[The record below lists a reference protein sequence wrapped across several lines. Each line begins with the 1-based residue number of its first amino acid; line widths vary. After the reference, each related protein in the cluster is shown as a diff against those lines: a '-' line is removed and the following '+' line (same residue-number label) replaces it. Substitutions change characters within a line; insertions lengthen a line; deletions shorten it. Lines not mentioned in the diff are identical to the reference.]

1 MSEAEAVTAKAPIG
15 STWRVLIALV
25 AGLLIGAMAARSGAT
40 WAEPASKLAASIGG
54 LWLNALKMTVIPL
67 IFALLVGGIVG
78 GSDAAKAGGVAG
90 RSMLWFVIVLTLSAV
105 FGALVMPALL
115 SVFPLPTAAAD
126 ALRAGLANV
135 NSAETAAAVPSLS
148 DFLGQLVPA
157 NVIKAAADGAILQI
171 VLFAALFAFALTR
184 IDADKRRP
192 VVKFFEVIG
201 DAMLVVIGWVL
212 WLAPIGVLALAF
224 TVGVGAGSAA
234 FGAVLHY
241 MVLISSL
248 GIAILFA
255 AYVVAM
261 VAARWSLSAFARA
274 MFEPQAVAFSTQ
286 SSLATLPAMLRA
298 ARSLEVR
305 EANADVTLPL
315 AVALFRA
322 TGPAMNIGVAIYVA
336 HWMGVPLS
344 PLALVAGVLVAA
356 TTTYGT
362 VSLPGQLSF
371 VTSVA
376 PIALAMGLPIEPLA
390 ILVAVETIP
399 DIFRT
404 VGNVTMDV
412 AVTGAAD
419 RSSRSREASALTVS

>member
-1 MSEAEAVTAKAPIG
+1 MSEAEVSAKAPIG

-25 AGLLIGAMAARSGAT
+25 AGLLAGAMAARSGAT
-40 WAEPASKLAASIGG
+40 WVEPAVRIAASIGG

-78 GSDAAKAGGVAG
+78 GSDAAKSGGVAG
-90 RSMLWFVIVLTLSAV
+90 RSMLWFAIVLTLSAV
-105 FGALVMPALL
+105 FGAVVMPALL
-115 SVFPLPTAAAD
+115 SVFPLPAAAAD

-135 NSAETAAAVPSLS
+135 NSAETAAAVPTLS
-148 DFLGQLVPA
+148 DFLGQLVPS

-184 IDADKRRP
+184 IDEAKRRP

-212 WLAPIGVLALAF
+212 WLAPVGVLALAF
-224 TVGVGAGSAA
+224 TVGAGAGGAA

-241 MVLISSL
+241 VLLISSL
-248 GIAILFA
+248 GIAILMA
-255 AYVVAM
+255 AYGVAL
-261 VAARWSLSAFARA
+261 VAARWSLPAFACA

-298 ARSLEVR
+298 ARAMGVR
-305 EANADVTLPL
+305 ETNADVTLPL

-322 TGPAMNIGVAIYVA
+322 TGPAMNLGVAIYVA
-336 HWMGVPLS
+336 HWMGIPLS
-344 PLALVAGVLVAA
+344 PVALFTGVLVAA

-371 VTSVA
+371 VTSIA
-376 PIALAMGLPIEPLA
+376 PISLAMGLPIEPLA

-419 RSSRSREASALTVS
+419 RWSRTREVSAPTVA

>member
-1 MSEAEAVTAKAPIG
+1 M
-15 STWRVLIALV
+15 LIALV
-25 AGLLIGAMAARSGAT
+25 AGLLAGAMAARSGAT
-40 WAEPASKLAASIGG
+40 WVEPAVRIAASIGG

-78 GSDAAKAGGVAG
+78 GSDAARSGGVAG

-105 FGALVMPALL
+105 FGAVVMPALL
-115 SVFPLPTAAAD
+115 SVFPLPAAAAD

-135 NSAETAAAVPSLS
+135 NSAETAAAVPSLN
-148 DFLGQLVPA
+148 DFLGQLVPS

-184 IDADKRRP
+184 IDEAKRRP

-212 WLAPIGVLALAF
+212 WLAPVGVLALAF
-224 TVGVGAGSAA
+224 TVGAGAGGAA

-241 MVLISSL
+241 VLLISSL
-248 GIAILFA
+248 GIAILMA
-255 AYVVAM
+255 AYGVAL
-261 VAARWSLSAFARA
+261 VAARWSLPAFARA

-298 ARSLEVR
+298 ARAMGVR
-305 EANADVTLPL
+305 ETNADVTLPL

-322 TGPAMNIGVAIYVA
+322 TGPAMNLGVAIYVA
-336 HWMGVPLS
+336 HWMGIPLS
-344 PLALVAGVLVAA
+344 PVALFTGVLVAA

-371 VTSVA
+371 VTSIA
-376 PIALAMGLPIEPLA
+376 PISLAMGLPIEPLA

-419 RSSRSREASALTVS
+419 RSSRTREVSAPTVA

>member
-1 MSEAEAVTAKAPIG
+1 M
-15 STWRVLIALV
+15 LIALV
-25 AGLLIGAMAARSGAT
+25 AGLLAGAMAARSGAT
-40 WAEPASKLAASIGG
+40 WVEPAVRIAASIGG

-78 GSDAAKAGGVAG
+78 GSDAARSGGVAG

-105 FGALVMPALL
+105 FGAVVMPALL
-115 SVFPLPTAAAD
+115 SVFPLPAAAAD

-148 DFLGQLVPA
+148 DFLGQLVPS

-184 IDADKRRP
+184 IDEPKRRP

-212 WLAPIGVLALAF
+212 WLAPVGVLALAF
-224 TVGVGAGSAA
+224 TVGARAGGAA

-241 MVLISSL
+241 VLLISSL
-248 GIAILFA
+248 GIAILMA
-255 AYVVAM
+255 AYVVAL
-261 VAARWSLSAFARA
+261 VAARWSLPAFARA

-298 ARSLEVR
+298 ARAMGVR
-305 EANADVTLPL
+305 ETNADVTLPL

-322 TGPAMNIGVAIYVA
+322 TGPAMNLGVAIYVA
-336 HWMGVPLS
+336 HWMGIPLS
-344 PLALVAGVLVAA
+344 PVALFTGVLVAA

-371 VTSVA
+371 VTSIA
-376 PIALAMGLPIEPLA
+376 PISLAMGLPIEPLA

-419 RSSRSREASALTVS
+419 RSSRTREVSAPTVA

>member
-1 MSEAEAVTAKAPIG
+1 M
-15 STWRVLIALV
+15 LIALV
-25 AGLLIGAMAARSGAT
+25 AGLLAGAMAARSGAT
-40 WAEPASKLAASIGG
+40 WVEPAVRIAASIGG

-90 RSMLWFVIVLTLSAV
+90 RSMLWFAIVLTLSAV
-105 FGALVMPALL
+105 FGAVVMPALL
-115 SVFPLPTAAAD
+115 SVFPLPAAAAD

-148 DFLGQLVPA
+148 DFLGQLVPS

-184 IDADKRRP
+184 IDEAKRRP

-212 WLAPIGVLALAF
+212 WLAPVGVLALAF
-224 TVGVGAGSAA
+224 TVGARAGGAA

-241 MVLISSL
+241 VLLISSL
-248 GIAILFA
+248 GIAILMA
-255 AYVVAM
+255 AYVVAL
-261 VAARWSLSAFARA
+261 VAARWSLPAFARA

-298 ARSLEVR
+298 ARAMGVR
-305 EANADVTLPL
+305 ETNADVTLPL

-322 TGPAMNIGVAIYVA
+322 TGPAMNLGVAIYVA
-336 HWMGVPLS
+336 HWMGIPLS
-344 PLALVAGVLVAA
+344 PVALFTGVLVAA

-371 VTSVA
+371 VTSIA
-376 PIALAMGLPIEPLA
+376 PISLAMGLPIEPLA

-419 RSSRSREASALTVS
+419 RSSRTREVSAPTVA